1 MMNILDLI
9 VCLVLALAVF
19 NGWRRGL
26 ILQLCSLVAV
36 VAAIF
41 LASRY
46 GAEVGAA
53 LKLDA
58 EYAEAGGFVV
68 VLLAAMLL
76 VALAARLVRK
86 IFHFAGFGLVDVL
99 LGVVVA
105 AAKYLLLLSL
115 AFAAFEKI
123 NVGGALL
130 SEEKIEASKS
140 YQPVRNLS
148 RQILPFVGWLSDE
161 VEKLHK
167 ES

>member
-1 MMNILDLI
+1 MNILDLI
-9 VCLVLALAVF
+9 VCVVLALAVF
-19 NGWRRGL
+19 NGWRRGF
-26 ILQLCSLVAV
+26 IMQLCSLVAV

-41 LASRY
+41 LAARY
-46 GAEVGAA
+46 GAEAGAL
-53 LKLDA
+53 LKLDPQ
-58 EYAEAGGFVV
+58 YAEAGGFVV

-76 VALAARLVRK
+76 VSLAARLVRK
-86 IFHFAGFGLVDVL
+86 LFQFAGFGLVDIL
-99 LGVVVA
+99 LGIVVA
-105 AAKYLLLLSL
+105 AAKYLLVLSL

-123 NVGGALL
+123 NVNEVFL
-130 SEEKIEASKS
+130 SQEKMQASKS

>member
-1 MMNILDLI
+1 MNILDLI
-9 VCLVLALAVF
+9 VCLVLLVALF
-19 NGWRRGL
+19 NGWRKGF

-36 VAAIF
+36 VAAIV

-46 GAEVGAA
+46 GAEAGAF

-58 EYAEAGGFVV
+58 QYAEPAGFVV
-68 VLLAAMLL
+68 VLLVAMLL
-76 VALAARLVRK
+76 ITLAARLVRK
-86 IFHFAGFGLVDVL
+86 IFRFAGFGLVDIL
-99 LGVVVA
+99 LGVTVA

-123 NVGGALL
+123 NVNYSLL
-130 SEEKIEASKS
+130 SKEKIEASKG
-140 YQPVRNLS
+140 YEPVRNLS
-148 RQILPFVGWLSDE
+148 RQILPFVGWVSDE

>member
-1 MMNILDLI
+1 MNILDLI
-9 VCLVLALAVF
+9 ICLVLLVALF
-19 NGWRRGL
+19 NGWRKGF

-36 VAAIF
+36 VAAIV

-46 GAEVGAA
+46 GAEAGAS

-58 EYAEAGGFVV
+58 QYAEPAGFVV
-68 VLLAAMLL
+68 VLLVAML
-76 VALAARLVRK
+76 VITLAARLVRK
-86 IFHFAGFGLVDVL
+86 IFRFAGFGLVDIL
-99 LGVVVA
+99 LGVTVA

-123 NVGGALL
+123 NVNYTLL
-130 SEEKIEASKS
+130 SKEKIEASKG
-140 YQPVRNLS
+140 YEPVRNLS
-148 RQILPFVGWLSDE
+148 RQILPFVGWVSDE

>member
-1 MMNILDLI
+1 MNILDLI
-9 VCLVLALAVF
+9 ICLVLLVALF
-19 NGWRRGL
+19 NGWRKGF

-36 VAAIF
+36 VAAIV

-46 GAEVGAA
+46 GAEAGAF

-58 EYAEAGGFVV
+58 QYAEAGGFVV
-68 VLLAAMLL
+68 VLLVAML
-76 VALAARLVRK
+76 VITLAARLVRK
-86 IFHFAGFGLVDVL
+86 IFHFAGFGLVDIL
-99 LGVVVA
+99 LGVTVA

-123 NVGGALL
+123 NVNHSLL
-130 SEEKIEASKS
+130 SKEKIEASKG
-140 YQPVRNLS
+140 YVPVRNLS